1 MTETPEGDPQVAWT
15 AIEEGATVV
24 ASGGEE
30 DGRVAEIAG
39 DYEADIF
46 SGLVVRTGALEP
58 KRFLPAERVRG
69 IWPSRVE
76 VDVSAQELRA
86 LPEYEEPAVERVDPY
101 GGFLTRLRGLFRR
114 R

>member
-1 MTETPEGDPQVAWT
+1 MTETPEGEPQVAWT
-15 AIEEGATVV
+15 AIEEGAAVV
-24 ASGGEE
+24 AGGEE
-30 DGRVAEIAG
+30 HGRVAEIAG
-39 DYEADIF
+39 DYDADIF
-46 SGLVVRTGALEP
+46 SGLVVRGTALEP
-58 KRFLPAERVRG
+58 RRFLPAERVRA

-76 VDVSAQELRA
+76 VDLSPEELRA